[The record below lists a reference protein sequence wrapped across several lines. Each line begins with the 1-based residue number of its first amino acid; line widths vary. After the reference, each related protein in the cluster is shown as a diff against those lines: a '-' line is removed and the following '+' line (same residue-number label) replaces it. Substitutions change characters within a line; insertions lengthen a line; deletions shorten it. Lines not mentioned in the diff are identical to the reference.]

1 MKKALI
7 LDEEGKDL
15 ANEAKAAVESYGAD
29 SIKVL
34 RGLDAV
40 RKRPG
45 MYIGDTDDGSG
56 LHHMIY
62 EVVDNAIDEALAG
75 HAKLVAVTL
84 NADGSVTVSDD
95 GRGIPTGIHD
105 EEGVSAAEV
114 IMTQLHAGGKFD
126 QNSYKVSGGLH
137 GVGVSVVNA
146 LSEWLDLRVWR
157 NGKEHYM
164 RFHDGDAVSPLT
176 VVAEGVDKR
185 GTEVTFLP
193 STKTFTMTEF
203 DFATLEHRLRELA
216 FLNSG
221 VNIVLIDNRH
231 AVEKRETMIY
241 EGGVEAFVKYLD
253 RNKTPLIPQPIV
265 IKADRDGVNVE
276 CALWWNDGYHES
288 VLCFTNNI
296 PQRDGGTHLAG
307 FRGAL
312 TRQITGYA
320 ESGGIARKEKVA
332 LTGDDCREGLT
343 AVLSIKV
350 ADPKFSS
357 QTKDKLVSSEVRPA
371 VEGVINDMLKSWLE
385 EHPGEAKIVVGKV
398 IQAAAARE
406 AARKSREMTRK
417 SALGITSLPGK
428 LADCQERDPAK
439 SELFIVEGDS
449 AGGSAKQGRNREF
462 QAVLPLRGKILN
474 VERARM
480 DKMLS
485 SEQIGTLITALGTG
499 IGTDEFSIDK
509 LRYHKVIIMT
519 DADVDGAHIR
529 TLLLTFFYRQMR
541 EIIDR
546 GHLYIAQP
554 PLYKVTRSKSEQYLK
569 DEHALEDYL
578 IDTGLEDTSLRL
590 SSGEERAGNDL
601 RQLVEDA
608 RVIRNLLRGLHSRY
622 NRQVV
627 EQAAILSVLNPQIF
641 GDPQK
646 AVAAVPYI
654 ARRLDALS
662 EETERGWEGQ
672 FTEGTGFQFERTVRG
687 VKEVAV
693 LDQAL
698 LGSADARKLDE
709 FAPELQKVFPR
720 PTPPAIFKRK
730 DEETPIHGPVGL
742 FEAATSAGRKGVALQ
757 RYKGLG
763 EMNPNQ
769 LWETTL
775 DTNARSLLQ
784 VNVKEIDEANT
795 IFDELMGDKVEP
807 RRLFIEEHALTASV
821 DV

>member
-1 MKKALI
+1 MAEPARKPTPPAPS
-7 LDEEGKDL
+7 DYDAE
-15 ANEAKAAVESYGAD
+15 

-34 RGLDAV
+34 KGLDAV

-56 LHHMIY
+56 LHHMVY

-75 HAKLVAVTL
+75 FAKDVVVTL
-84 NADGSVTVSDD
+84 NPDGSCTVRDD
-95 GRGIPTGIHD
+95 GRGIPVDIHKGEGI
-105 EEGVSAAEV
+105 SAAEV

-146 LSEWLDLRVWR
+146 LSAWLKLTIWR
-157 NGKEHYM
+157 DGKAHFME
-164 RFHDGDAVSPLT
+164 FHDGDAVAPLA
-176 VVAEGVDKR
+176 VVGAAHDKR

-193 STKTFTMTEF
+193 SKKTFTMTEF

-221 VNIVLIDNRH
+221 VTIVLSDMRH
-231 AVEKRETMIY
+231 AVEKREELRY

-253 RNKTPLIPQPIV
+253 RNKTPLVPQPIV
-265 IKADRDGVNVE
+265 IKAEREGVSVD
-276 CALWWNDGYHES
+276 CAMWWNDGYHES

-320 ESGGIARKEKVA
+320 ESGGAARKEKVA

-343 AVLSIKV
+343 AVLSVKV

-371 VEGVINDMLKSWLE
+371 VEGIVNDMLKAWLE
-385 EHPGEAKIVVGKV
+385 EHPSEAKIIVGKV

-406 AARKSREMTRK
+406 AARKAREMTRK

-499 IGTDEFSIDK
+499 IGADEFTADK
-509 LRYHKVIIMT
+509 LRYHKIIIMT

-541 EIIDR
+541 DIIDR

-554 PLYKVTRSKSEQYLK
+554 PLYKVSRGKSEQYLK
-569 DEHALEDYL
+569 DEHALENYL
-578 IDTGLEDTSLRL
+578 IDTGLEEAVTATVIGRSARRQRSAPARRGRARDPQSAARPAQPLQSPGRRA
-590 SSGEERAGNDL
+590 GGDHERA
-601 RQLVEDA
+601 QSA
-608 RVIRNLLRGLHSRY
+608 TSSAIR
-622 NRQVV
+622 
-627 EQAAILSVLNPQIF
+627 
-641 GDPQK
+641 QK
-646 AVAAVPYI
+646 A
-654 ARRLDALS
+654 RRRCPIYRAGASMRSS
-662 EETERGWEGQ
+662 EETERGWHGQ
-672 FTEGTGFQFERTVRG
+672 FTEGAGFQFERTVRG

-693 LDQAL
+693 IDQAL

-709 FAPELQKVFPR
+709 FAPSLQKVFPR
-720 PTPPAIFKRK
+720 PTPPAMLRRK
-730 DEETPIHGPVGL
+730 DEETAIHGPVSL
-742 FEAATSAGRKGVALQ
+742 FEAVMAAGRKGIALQ

-763 EMNPNQ
+763 EMNPQQ

-775 DTNARSLLQ
+775 DTNARTMLQ

-807 RRLFIEEHALTASV
+807 RRVFIEANALVASV